1 MERLRFSNALREKI
15 LHLIESHMR
24 ILNLS
29 AGVRESALKRLVH
42 RMGDDTPL
50 LVLHTLADKEASRG
64 KLSIQVDELVEN
76 YCLQTLE
83 LFQQDQVVHP
93 PSLVRG
99 EDVMA
104 LGYSPGP
111 KIGKILNFVWQKQ
124 IDGEI
129 KSREEALKV
138 LKENFLF

>member
-1 MERLRFSNALREKI
+1 MKRLRFSNALREKI
-15 LHLIESHMR
+15 LSLIESHMR

-42 RMGDDTPL
+42 RMGEDTPL
-50 LVLHTLADKEASRG
+50 LVLHTLADKEASQG
-64 KLSIQVDELVEN
+64 KLSIQIEGDFEN
-76 YCLQTLE
+76 YCLQILE

-93 PSLVRG
+93 PSLIRG

-111 KIGKILNFVWQKQ
+111 KIRKILNFVRQKQ

-138 LKENFLF
+138 LKENFLI